1 MGLPCPQHPVSSLQV
16 WADPGK
22 YALMGAAAQLGESWL
37 PRGCPSHLPPPP
49 TPPHAH
55 LVLPGGQAAGLDGR
69 RGAAPPAQSPS
80 SPPPGRWDR
89 EDDAEPNGHHD
100 GGHQQRDLRLPH
112 HAGAHD
118 RQDRGGRLHRGAAG
132 GLGVGGCGEG
142 GPGSLVHGCAHS
154 PQGLYDMHIQLQSVP
169 FLHWEAPVTS
179 HSLTARYPPSR
190 PAGWAGAG
198 HPGRLCQ
205 LHGGSR
211 RGSSPGR

>member
-1 MGLPCPQHPVSSLQV
+1 
-16 WADPGK
+16 
-22 YALMGAAAQLGESWL
+22 MGAAAQLGEFWL
-37 PRGCPSHLPPPP
+37 PRGHPPHPP
-49 TPPHAH
+49 TH
-55 LVLPGGQAAGLDGR
+55 LVLPRGQAAGWMDSGVLH
-69 RGAAPPAQSPS
+69 RGPWGCCPTRPVSL

-89 EDDAEPNGHHD
+89 EDDTEPDGHHD

-118 RQDRGGRLHRGAAG
+118 RQDRGGRLHRGSAAV
-132 GLGVGGCGEG
+132 LGVGSCGEG
-142 GPGSLVHGCAHS
+142 RPVGVVPSSLVHGPAHS

-179 HSLTARYPPSR
+179 HSLTARYPPGR

-198 HPGRLCQ
+198 RPGWLRQ
-205 LHGGSR
+205 PHGGSQ